1 MKAYR
6 DQHVA
11 HLDFSRRDV
20 THYPDLGGALS
31 SAVYY
36 YSRLVHELRVLGDR
50 RFPDD
55 LREYY
60 EAFPAQAV
68 EIADSATASTRGFT
82 ERVR

>member
-1 MKAYR
+1 

-11 HLDFSRRDV
+11 HLDFDRRDV
-20 THYPDLGGALS
+20 THYPDLGMALS

-36 YSRLVHELRVLGDR
+36 YSRLIQELRALGDA

-55 LREYY
+55 LSGYY
-60 EAFPAQAV
+60 DAFQTQAG
-68 EIADSATASTRGFT
+68 EIALTATASTYAFT